1 MYLIIHSY
9 WALRYNR
16 DLGCALVVVLDRLR
30 RLADSADLDQ
40 HGRLECWRLGNVA
53 RASSGRPER
62 PQQQLE
68 IGCKIS
74 NPPSYAHVLAH
85 PGPP

>member
-1 MYLIIHSY
+1 MSDETD
-9 WALRYNR
+9 AT
-16 DLGCALVVVLDRLR
+16 GER
-30 RLADSADLDQ
+30 R
-40 HGRLECWRLGNVA
+40 RRWRLGSVA

-74 NPPSYAHVLAH
+74 NLASRRYVPRYPPGYAHVLAH